1 MQITNGNIFANI
13 PRQLPEEL
21 FESILKRDHV
31 RIERIISRG
40 HVTPA
45 NQWYDQD
52 VDEWVMLVQGQAR
65 IVYEEGNET
74 IHLTSGDFLLIP
86 AHTRH
91 RVDWTMPDLDTIWLA
106 IHL

>member
-21 FESILKRDHV
+21 FESILKRAHV

-45 NQWYDQD
+45 NHWYDQD

-74 IHLTSGDFLLIP
+74 IHLTAGDFLLIP

-91 RVDWTMPDLDTIWLA
+91 RVDWTVPDLDTIWLA